1 MRFESRTIPGTLAT
15 VSGRIRL
22 TAAAIAVGATV
33 AASAI
38 AAAGPTRDAKSALRC
53 VGPLD
58 AAGIDA
64 ILSEGGSPLAGQGAT
79 FVSASASVGIDPR
92 ALVAIGAHESVLLTY
107 APAAAI
113 HNPFGIG
120 PNRVYND
127 DAASITA
134 AAQLL
139 SGKYLSEGRV
149 TLAQISGKWAPIG
162 VSNDPT
168 NLNANWTTGVSFLYR
183 RLGGNPDQP
192 ITLSAQIGSTCGGT
206 AVQTAP
212 APVAGPA
219 SAPAPSAD
227 TNPLVAAGPPAPN
240 AIVWS
245 GIVPVASGPGMA
257 GGNDPLTGEA
267 ATIPGFNFPILPGD
281 AAVKVADTFAAVAP
295 AGASGCYHVPARCT
309 TDLQGTS
316 GLPVVAALSGT
327 LIAANAQEQRDG
339 VAFWIQPAGRDRIG
353 YSGLAAYAPQIAH
366 RTAVSAGQILGI
378 APASLTVTWQ
388 RDGHPINAAP
398 LLVATLKGRP

>member
-1 MRFESRTIPGTLAT
+1 MRFDSRTILDTLAF
-15 VSGRIRL
+15 VPGRIRL
-22 TAAAIAVGATV
+22 TAAALAVGATV

-38 AAAGPTRDAKSALRC
+38 AAGSAPDAKSALRC

-79 FVSASASVGIDPR
+79 FVSAAASVGIDPR

-120 PNRVYND
+120 PNRVYDD

-149 TLAQISGKWAPIG
+149 TIAQISGKWAPIG

-192 ITLSAQIGSTCGGT
+192 ITLSAQIGSTCGVT
-206 AVQTAP
+206 ATQVQP
-212 APVAGPA
+212 SPVGPA
-219 SAPAPSAD
+219 TTPSPSAD
-227 TNPLVAAGPPAPN
+227 TNPLVAAGRPAPT
-240 AIVWS
+240 AIVWT
-245 GIVPVASGPGMA
+245 GIVPVATGPGMA

-267 ATIPGFNFPILPGD
+267 ATIPGFIFPILPGD

-295 AGASGCYHVPARCT
+295 VGASGCYHVPARCT
-309 TDLQGTS
+309 TDLRATT

-327 LIAANAQEQRDG
+327 LLAASAQEQRDG

-353 YSGLAAYAPQIAH
+353 YSGLATYAPQIAH
-366 RTAVSAGQILGI
+366 RTAVSAGQILGT
-378 APASLTVTWQ
+378 APSSLTVPWQ

-398 LLVATLKGRP
+398 LLAATLEGRP